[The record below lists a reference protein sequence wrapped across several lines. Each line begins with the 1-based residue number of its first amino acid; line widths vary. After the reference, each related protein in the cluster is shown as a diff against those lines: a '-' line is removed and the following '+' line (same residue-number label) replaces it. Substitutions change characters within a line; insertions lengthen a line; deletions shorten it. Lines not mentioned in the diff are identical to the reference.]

1 MGSTKLH
8 YLRVVHTS
16 VDIAACEACRQLSS
30 RIGQLM
36 VAQVYY
42 ASDKKVATAG

>member
-16 VDIAACEACRQLSS
+16 VDFAACEVFRQLSS
-30 RIGQLM
+30 RIGPTM

>member
-1 MGSTKLH
+1 MGSTELH
-8 YLRVVHTS
+8 YLHVVHTS
-16 VDIAACEACRQLSS
+16 ADCATCEVVRQLSN
-30 RIGQLM
+30 RIGQRM